1 MNRIALVATCLAALV
16 LAGCG
21 DDKKPMTVRD
31 KSNVKPIEVGGDS
44 SKAMQEGADSGSAGK
59 P

>member
-1 MNRIALVATCLAALV
+1 MNRIALVATCLAALA

-31 KSNVKPIEVGGDS
+31 KSNVKPIEVGGET
-44 SKAMQEGADSGSAGK
+44 SKAMQEGANPGGGDK

>member
-1 MNRIALVATCLAALV
+1 V

>member
-44 SKAMQEGADSGSAGK
+44 SKAMQEGSDPGTTSK